1 MKNGSKA
8 MMRRKF
14 LKKGVTSGA
23 LIAVFPLKK
32 LISFQAFYS
41 DSCLKPEPDPSAESQ
56 ERFLEVVLKY
66 GSELGGIHADNI

>member
-8 MMRRKF
+8 MMRRNF

-23 LIAVFPLKK
+23 LIAVLPLKK
-32 LISFQAFYS
+32 LISFRAFYS
-41 DSCLKPEPDPSAESQ
+41 DSCLKPEPDPSAESK

-66 GSELGGIHADNI
+66 GSEFGGIHVDNI